1 MNLVVLL
8 PALLATIGAGI
19 GLSAGLAFNLRLA
32 AVLGSPLI
40 ATLVTFITGAALLLS
55 LWALGLDGA
64 RPGTWPPLWTLLG
77 GVLGVTYVTLSL
89 ISAARLGAGASTVAV
104 TLGQVL
110 GAAVITGL
118 GWLGQTAQ
126 PPTLAGLLS
135 AALLLGA
142 VGLLALDRQ
151 RGR

>member
-1 MNLVVLL
+1 MSLV
-8 PALLATIGAGI
+8 ALLATIGAGI

-32 AVLGSPLI
+32 AVLGSPLV
-40 ATLVTFITGAALLLS
+40 ATLVTFWVGAGLLLS
-55 LWALGLDGA
+55 LWALGLDGT
-64 RPGTWPPLWTLLG
+64 RPTAWPLPWTLLG

-89 ISAARLGAGASTVAV
+89 IVGARLGAGASTVAV

-126 PPTLAGLLS
+126 PPTLSALLS
-135 AALLLGA
+135 AGLLLGA
-142 VGLLALDRQ
+142 VALLAADRN
-151 RGR
+151 RGRG

>member
-1 MNLVVLL
+1 MSLI
-8 PALLATIGAGI
+8 ALIATIGAGI

-40 ATLVTFITGAALLLS
+40 ATLVTFFVGAALLLG
-55 LWALGLDGA
+55 LWTLGVDSA
-64 RPGTWPPLWTLLG
+64 RPDAWPPLWTLLG

-89 ISAARLGAGASTVAV
+89 ITGARLGAGASTVAV

-110 GAAVITGL
+110 GASVITGL

-142 VGLLALDRQ
+142 VALLAAD
-151 RGR
+151 RGRKQP

>member
-1 MNLVVLL
+1 MSLA
-8 PALLATIGAGI
+8 ALLATVGAGI

-32 AVLGSPLI
+32 AALGSPLF
-40 ATLVTFITGAALLLS
+40 ATLVTFVTGAALLLS

-64 RPGTWPPLWTLLG
+64 RPTGWPPLWTLLG

-89 ISAARLGAGASTVAV
+89 ITGARLGAGASTVAV

-126 PPTLAGLLS
+126 PPTLPGLLS

-142 VGLLALDRQ
+142 VGLLAADRE
-151 RGR
+151 RGRA